1 MRLRSY
7 DWPGT
12 VRELHNVLE
21 RAAILTRDGII
32 RPEDLPELNSSED
45 TAEVP
50 SGGTLKQR
58 VDSYERS
65 LIEEALRCSAG
76 NQSEAARQLH
86 VNRATLLYKIK
97 LYGL

>member
-65 LIEEALRCSAG
+65 LIEEALRSLRFHR
-76 NQSEAARQLH
+76 EAPPRKT
-86 VNRATLLYKIK
+86 RWRIDLL
-97 LYGL
+97 